1 MPRNG
6 SGSYSQPVPNFVAG
20 TIIGE
25 GAVNSWLGD
34 LGREIQNSIAADGQ
48 TPPTANLPMGGF
60 KHTGVGNATARAQY
74 LTMAQAQDG
83 AATWRGTAG
92 GTADAITL
100 TTSPLTT
107 AYTAGEAHTFVT
119 SGANTGAVTINVNA
133 LGAKALKTPSGA
145 ALVAGDL
152 PAAAVVGI
160 VYDGTDFRIA
170 AQAGDYVTVSG
181 DTMTGALTLPSSD
194 PTDPNHATRKAYVD
208 ARVLK
213 SGDTMTGNLT
223 VPSLNSGPL
232 AGMRNRIINGAMAVD
247 QRNAGAAQTF
257 TAGAALAY
265 CVDRWYGYST
275 GANVTGQRVT
285 GAVANT
291 FRYRFTGA
299 ASVTAIGFGQRIEA
313 LNSADLAGETVTL
326 GVDLANS
333 LLTSVTWTA
342 YYANTTDTFGTLASP
357 TRTQIATGT
366 FTVTSTVTRYNTQ
379 ISVPAAATT
388 GIEIVFTVG
397 AQTSGTWTIGNVQ
410 LEIGSV
416 ATPFERRQYGQ
427 ELALCQ
433 RYYEV
438 FGFTIKA
445 GTVYHVPY
453 SYKATKRTN
462 PTLALVAGTLSGA
475 TIDGTAY
482 NPEQAMRQNT
492 AATTLDADAQISA
505 SAEL

>member
-20 TIIGE
+20 TIIDE
-25 GAVNSWLGD
+25 GQVNSWLGD
-34 LGREIQNSIAADGQ
+34 LGSEIQNSIAADGR
-48 TPPTANLPMGGF
+48 TPPTADLPMATF

-92 GTADAITL
+92 GTADAITI
-100 TTSPLTT
+100 TTSPITT
-107 AYTAGEAHTFVT
+107 AYAAGEVHTFVT
-119 SGANTGAVTINVNA
+119 PGANTGAVTVNINA
-133 LGAKALKTPSGA
+133 LGAKALKTASGD

-152 PAAAVVGI
+152 PASAIVAA
-160 VYDGTDFRIA
+160 VYDGTAFRIA
-170 AQAGDYVTVSG
+170 AQPFNGG
-181 DTMTGALTLPSSD
+181 Q
-194 PTDPNHATRKAYVD
+194 
-208 ARVLK
+208 
-213 SGDTMTGNLT
+213 
-223 VPSLNSGPL
+223 L
-232 AGMRNRIINGAMAVD
+232 AGTRNRIINGGMLID
-247 QRNAGAAQTF
+247 QRNAGAAKTF

-265 CVDRWYGYST
+265 AVDRWYGYCT

-313 LNSADLAGETVTL
+313 ANSADFAGTTVTF

-366 FTVTSTVTRYNTQ
+366 FTVTSTVTRYSAQ

-388 GIEIVFTVG
+388 GIEIVLTVG
-397 AQTSGTWTIGNVQ
+397 AQTSGTWTIGDIQ
-410 LEIGSV
+410 LEVGS
-416 ATPFERRQYGQ
+416 AGSPFERRHIGT

-433 RYYEV
+433 RYYQVVNVSEQAPSAANSGSTWSGAV
-438 FGFTIKA
+438 AMRAAPTAAQLSA
-445 GTVYHVPY
+445 GTAIDASINQLVVYSSQPAGLFQINASVANGAVFNA
-453 SYKATKRTN
+453 SY
-462 PTLALVAGTLSGA
+462 AL
-475 TIDGTAY
+475 
-482 NPEQAMRQNT
+482 
-492 AATTLDADAQISA
+492 

>member
-83 AATWRGTAG
+83 AATWRGTAS

-119 SGANTGAVTINVNA
+119 SGANTAAVTINVNA
-133 LGAKALKTPSGA
+133 LGAKALKTAAGA

-152 PAAAVVGI
+152 PASAVVTV

-181 DTMTGALTLPSSD
+181 DTMTG
-194 PTDPNHATRKAYVD
+194 
-208 ARVLK
+208 
-213 SGDTMTGNLT
+213 NLT
-223 VPSLNSGPL
+223 VPSLNGGQL
-232 AGMRNRIINGAMAVD
+232 AGTRNRVINGGMVVD

-265 CVDRWYGYST
+265 AVDRWYGYCT
-275 GANVTGQRVT
+275 GANVTGQRVA

-291 FRYRFTGA
+291 FQYRFTGA
-299 ASVTAIGFGQRIEA
+299 ASVTVIGFGQRIEA
-313 LNSADLAGETVTL
+313 LNSADLAGATVTL

-342 YYANTTDTFGTLASP
+342 YYANTADTFGTLASP

-445 GTVYHVPY
+445 GTVYYVPY

-475 TIDGTAY
+475 TIDGTFF
-482 NPEQAMRQNT
+482 NPEQAMRQTT